1 MIRQVYGA
9 LMRLHPA
16 AFRERFGAEMIS
28 IFEQSDRGARWI
40 ADAGISLIRQ
50 WFLRT
55 DFRKSAVSA
64 GANLA
69 ESPMFLLL
77 DEQPGLPAR
86 NWLRGFAVSSLSFLA
101 ASMLLSHGNGG
112 TFIIGS
118 HRSSSSGWQIQVAS
132 STRHLDSEVDATL
145 ASTLDTFAG
154 RAMVQRVYRSIRVLG
169 ALDTNH
175 DLVLS
180 PTEIANAPASL
191 YGLDRNHDG
200 ALEAAEC
207 IRLMPSPWPGEA
219 NPMRSNPALA
229 ALDVDHDGVISA
241 KEIRDATSSLKR
253 LDKDHDGYLTPEEL
267 LSPALLKQIE
277 ESLK

>member
-1 MIRQVYGA
+1 
-9 LMRLHPA
+9 
-16 AFRERFGAEMIS
+16 
-28 IFEQSDRGARWI
+28 
-40 ADAGISLIRQ
+40 
-50 WFLRT
+50 
-55 DFRKSAVSA
+55 
-64 GANLA
+64 
-69 ESPMFLLL
+69 
-77 DEQPGLPAR
+77 
-86 NWLRGFAVSSLSFLA
+86 
-101 ASMLLSHGNGG
+101 
-112 TFIIGS
+112 
-118 HRSSSSGWQIQVAS
+118 
-132 STRHLDSEVDATL
+132 
-145 ASTLDTFAG
+145 
-154 RAMVQRVYRSIRVLG
+154 MVQRVYRSIRILG

-207 IRLMPSPWPGEA
+207 IRLTPSPWAGEVD
-219 NPMRSNPALA
+219 PMRSNPALA
-229 ALDVDHDGVISA
+229 ALDANHDGVISA

>member
-1 MIRQVYGA
+1 MIRQIYGA
-9 LMRLHPA
+9 LVRLHPA

-28 IFEQSDRGARWI
+28 IFEQSDRGPAWI
-40 ADAGISLIRQ
+40 ADAGVSLARQ
-50 WFLRT
+50 WLLRT
-55 DFRKSAVSA
+55 DFQKAAEPATTS
-64 GANLA
+64 LA
-69 ESPMFLLL
+69 EGQMFLPL

-101 ASMLLSHGNGG
+101 ASTLLSYGNSG

-118 HRSSSSGWQIQVAS
+118 HRSSISGLQIQVAS
-132 STRHLDSEVDATL
+132 SARHLDAEVDATP
-145 ASTLDTFAG
+145 ASILDTFAG

-180 PTEIANAPASL
+180 PTEIANAPSSL

-207 IRLMPSPWPGEA
+207 VRLTPSPWPGEVD
-219 NPMRSNPALA
+219 PMRSNPALA
-229 ALDVDHDGVISA
+229 ALDANHDGIISA
-241 KEIRDATSSLKR
+241 REIRDAASSLKR
-253 LDKDHDGYLTPEEL
+253 LDRDHDGYLRPEEL
-267 LSPALLKQIE
+267 LSAALLKRIE